1 MILQE
6 VVTLLQSLPPG
17 AAGIEQVEA
26 VVARWSQRWPSVQ
39 QPTADACL
47 TVIHVRGLL
56 LDALMQEWPRDQ
68 QHQGQTVYQVCAHR
82 SIAHAVISL
91 AIKTQHTSTHA
102 ELLWQYQAAALSHL
116 KFGD

>member
-17 AAGIEQVEA
+17 AAGIEQLQA
-26 VVARWSQRWPSVQ
+26 MVARWSQRWPSVQ

-56 LDALMQEWPRDQ
+56 LDALMQEWPQDQ
-68 QHQGQTVYQVCAHR
+68 QHQGQTIYQVYAHR
-82 SIAHAVISL
+82 LHCICGHKLGNQRCLPFQVLSMNAA
-91 AIKTQHTSTHA
+91 
-102 ELLWQYQAAALSHL
+102 LLWH
-116 KFGD
+116 

>member
-26 VVARWSQRWPSVQ
+26 VVTRWRQRWPSVQ

-68 QHQGQTVYQVCAHR
+68 QHQGQTVYQVCAHQFHFIYILVMIGLLYKATPMVA
-82 SIAHAVISL
+82 SIDY
-91 AIKTQHTSTHA
+91 KCC
-102 ELLWQYQAAALSHL
+102 
-116 KFGD
+116 

>member
-82 SIAHAVISL
+82 WQLKLNTLPLMQSSCGNTKLRHFP
-91 AIKTQHTSTHA
+91 TSSSETDYSG
-102 ELLWQYQAAALSHL
+102 L
-116 KFGD
+116 GD

>member
-17 AAGIEQVEA
+17 TAGIEQLQA

-68 QHQGQTVYQVCAHR
+68 QHQGQTIYQVCAHA
-82 SIAHAVISL
+82 SIEHAIISL
-91 AIKTQHTSTHA
+91 AIKGA
-102 ELLWQYQAAALSHL
+102 CPLRCFRACRALVAFISGAHSL
-116 KFGD
+116 TE